1 MKRIGITGSLAS
13 GKSTASKILSLGQGP
28 LFSADAIVK
37 KLYSKKRFKKLISKK
52 FNIKNTNRLKNDIRE
67 KILTD
72 KTNLRKLEKI
82 IHPLV
87 RKEMML
93 FAKRNKEKKFAFFE
107 IPLLIESRLM
117 RNFDIIFFIKAKKK
131 VRLKRFIS
139 KGGNQNLFN
148 LLDSKQF
155 RDHDKISY
163 CDHVIV
169 NEKNLKFF
177 KKKLLS
183 IFSKYE

>member
-52 FNIKNTNRLKNDIRE
+52 FNIKNTNRIKNDIRE

-93 FAKRNKEKKFAFFE
+93 FAKRNKEKICF
-107 IPLLIESRLM
+107 L
-117 RNFDIIFFIKAKKK
+117 
-131 VRLKRFIS
+131 
-139 KGGNQNLFN
+139 
-148 LLDSKQF
+148 
-155 RDHDKISY
+155 
-163 CDHVIV
+163 
-169 NEKNLKFF
+169 
-177 KKKLLS
+177 
-183 IFSKYE
+183 